1 MSKFKMR
8 IVETLKLYTLFRFGQ
23 DVYRLDL
30 TNMTWKLLVNFLFS
44 QTKVLASILL
54 FLRPVLV
61 SPQCTGTSTQ
71 QLP

>member
-30 TNMTWKLLVNFLFS
+30 TNMTWKLLVNFLFN
-44 QTKVLASILL
+44 QTKILASILL